1 MPDNSLYM
9 FIDCT
14 IFAYL
19 TLQVETHLVYCS
31 LGCWKPC
38 RHDCYDCDII
48 RTSRLVF
55 PYRSL
60 WSWIPGSLKHHFQR
74 EKLSILERVLQIYI
88 PTYPT
93 YIWNIYGVIFGEQLL
108 FRVPSHFG
116 TPKFSQKW
124 AFLSAK
130 VSISIMKTLLLNLGP
145 MGRKSPKFHPSVI
158 SKKPLVLFRVPD
170 YETYASSF
178 VHDSSERVEILG
190 KTNQKAA
197 FGNSFLLGIYGC
209 FRKWWYP
216 TTIGSPTKNDHFGVF
231 WEYPYFR
238 KHPYIYIYMYIYIYV
253 INLGQL
259 GSSLPGVDQIGF
271 PPPFP

>member
-1 MPDNSLYM
+1 MEAKTNDNSEATSSRKPDQECERSEKKKELARDQRNVGHRKSSLVKQVDQFILLGTESINARQFFTHVYRLYH
-9 FIDCT
+9 FCV
-14 IFAYL
+14 FN
-19 TLQVETHLVYCS
+19 LQVETHLVYCS

-88 PTYPT
+88 YIPTYPT
-93 YIWNIYGVIFGEQLL
+93 YIWNTYGVIFGEQLL

-145 MGRKSPKFHPSVI
+145 MGRKSPKFHPFVI

-190 KTNQKAA
+190 KTN
-197 FGNSFLLGIYGC
+197 
-209 FRKWWYP
+209 
-216 TTIGSPTKNDHFGVF
+216 
-231 WEYPYFR
+231 
-238 KHPYIYIYMYIYIYV
+238 
-253 INLGQL
+253 
-259 GSSLPGVDQIGF
+259 
-271 PPPFP
+271 